1 MLYLLFYVFL
11 IVASVLGI
19 FLSPRYLSESNQR
32 YSKVVRFGFGVLTL
46 LIIASTSFVYIDD
59 NETGHLVKI
68 YGARTLQD
76 GKIIG
81 ADGEKGPQARI
92 LPPGFNFEFLL
103 NIVNRVDKKKIVNI
117 PEGQYGY
124 LVALDGKPFRPD
136 QTFAD
141 AIEPNLFIQMVND
154 TEVFLNQGGQKGPQ
168 TSIITPGKYR
178 MNHFLWKVQLEKVTD
193 IPAGFVGVVKSNVHS
208 RVEIGNLK
216 VDRPEDCTPTREE
229 TEEGEELAVP
239 LVPVGCI
246 GVWDTALR
254 QGKYYINEQGY
265 HVTLVDT
272 RVQTWEY
279 KGGYNLR
286 SIDLKVKQE
295 GNIEQTEKAEVV
307 AVPKSSVG
315 PAVMITVE
323 GWNIPQELR
332 VLVQV
337 TPNNAPFVVASVGGL
352 DTVKSNIL
360 TPAIRSIVRNVGG
373 GTLVVPTPVVDSKG
387 QAVLDAQGKI
397 KMVNKI
403 RPTHVMDL
411 IENRDIMQKNMKDAI
426 QIEGLK
432 AGVEIKEIRLGFPAV
447 PPELL
452 VARRREQL
460 AQQLKLAFIQEKQ
473 AQNERIKT
481 EQAKATAEK
490 QPALVEA
497 EIEVRRSKEFARA
510 RKNEGQGEKDKMELI
525 AKGQARQVSVLGQNR
540 VVELRKYELTLKSLM
555 DFLNAH
561 PEVLTT
567 AISNAHKFVPDLVFT
582 VGGQEGGN
590 GLATAFGGLRDFM
603 GPQGSSRLQTKAKK
617 AKNN

>member
-1 MLYLLFYVFL
+1 MLYLLFYVVL
-11 IVASVLGI
+11 IVASIVGI
-19 FLSPRYLSESNQR
+19 FVSPRYISEPYQR
-32 YSKVVRFGFGVLTL
+32 YSRVVRFGFGVLTI

-68 YGARTLQD
+68 YGAKSLQ
-76 GKIIG
+76 GGQIIG
-81 ADGEKGPQARI
+81 VEGQKGPQARI
-92 LPPGFNFEFLL
+92 LPPGFNVEFLL
-103 NIVNRVDKKKIVNI
+103 NIINRVDKKKIVEI

-124 LVALDGKPFRPD
+124 LVALDGKPLHPD

-154 TEVFLNQGGQKGPQ
+154 TEVFLKEGGQKGPQ

-178 MNHFLWKVQLEKVTD
+178 MNHFLWKVRLGKVTN
-193 IPAGFVGVVKSNVHS
+193 IPAGFVAVVKSNVHS

-216 VDRPEDCTPTREE
+216 VDRPENCNPTREE
-229 TEEGEELAVP
+229 TKEGEDLAVP

-254 QGKYYINEQGY
+254 PGKYYINQQGY

-295 GNIEQTEKAEVV
+295 GSIEQTEKAEVV
-307 AVPKSSVG
+307 AVPKSAVG
-315 PAVMITVE
+315 PAVMVTVE

-373 GTLVVPTPVVDSKG
+373 GTLMVPTPIIDSKG
-387 QAVLDAQGKI
+387 QAVLDSQGKI
-397 KMVNKI
+397 KSINKI

-411 IENRDIMQKNMKDAI
+411 IENRDLMQKNMKDAI

-460 AQQLKLAFIQEKQ
+460 AQQLKLAFMQEKQ

-497 EIEVRRSKEFARA
+497 EIEVRRSKEFAKA
-510 RKNEGQGEKDKMELI
+510 RKNEGQGEKDKLELI
-525 AKGQARQVSVLGQNR
+525 AKGQARQVSVLGQEK
-540 VVELRKYELTLKSLM
+540 VVELRKYEITLKQLM

-567 AISNAHKFVPDLVFT
+567 AISNAHKFVPDRVFT
-582 VGGQEGGN
+582 LGGEGGGN
-590 GLATAFGGLRDFM
+590 GLAGALGVLGDFM
-603 GPQGSSRLQTKAKK
+603 GPQATSRTQTKPKK
-617 AKNN
+617 AKNK